1 MGGMA
6 GSGVMVTAGLMSTV
20 ALAVLSAGLS
30 IGVLMLLGLGMSGRV
45 VPKASAAPVDVRV
58 GAGELDVPIDL
69 RDKAA
74 VPGASTDGTRRVV
87 RLTLQRTQRSA
98 AVTDRMSDLSS

>member
-6 GSGVMVTAGLMSTV
+6 GSGVMVAAGVMSTV

-45 VPKASAAPVDVRV
+45 VPKASVAPVDVS
-58 GAGELDVPIDL
+58 GGELDVSIDL
-69 RDKAA
+69 RDKPA
-74 VPGASTDGTRRVV
+74 VPAAPADGTRRVV
-87 RLTLQRTQRSA
+87 RLTLQRTQRSGS
-98 AVTDRMSDLSS
+98 VTDRMSDLSN